1 MFICYIIRTFKGY
14 IIIKTNMTKFTLK
27 RRINT
32 HYKLKNRYIIYKTIY
47 INFKNYINKFLKL
60 NIYNL

>member
-1 MFICYIIRTFKGY
+1 
-14 IIIKTNMTKFTLK
+14 MTKFTLK